1 MMEPSFFYGAMY
13 VNYALTVA
21 ISVAAFII
29 GKIFI
34 NLSLLQTFAFILLVL
49 FLLIPVTLRLSRI
62 IWINMFV
69 SYDEKYLK
77 TSSKE
82 KVI

>member
-1 MMEPSFFYGAMY
+1 MEPSFFYGAMY

>member
-21 ISVAAFII
+21 ISVAAFVI

>member
-1 MMEPSFFYGAMY
+1 MEPSFFYGAMY

-21 ISVAAFII
+21 ISVAAFVI